1 MDTPEA
7 PEKIT
12 LERDY
17 PGEASQAMRVRADLA
32 EVASGCPAADDLILL
47 ASELAANATTHS
59 KSGKPGGRFTVRVN
73 LYPGDY
79 AWAEIIDQGGPWTPP
94 APGKEPGCGPKTHG
108 RGLEIVDAIAGDGNW
123 ESTAV
128 PPATWSGSA
137 STGTRT
143 SHHEPPNPRRCP
155 AARQGRA

>member
-94 APGKEPGCGPKTHG
+94 APGKEPGCGPKTPRARPGDRG
-108 RGLEIVDAIAGDGNW
+108 RHRRRRQLGIDGGTSCHVVWFRLNW
-123 ESTAV
+123 HQDQPS
-128 PPATWSGSA
+128 
-137 STGTRT
+137 
-143 SHHEPPNPRRCP
+143 
-155 AARQGRA
+155 